1 MKVLIE
7 TDQKYIMDII
17 ECVVKDLDCNRF
29 ALNKDG
35 YDIVFD
41 MRDRYNGKGIKLS
54 DNQMITLHD
63 GKLVLVEGKD
73 EKGIHNT

>member
-7 TDQKYIMDII
+7 TDQKYIEDII
-17 ECVVKDLDCNRF
+17 QTIVTELDCGRF

-41 MRDRYNGKGIKLS
+41 MRDRYSGKGKKLS
-54 DNQMITLHD
+54 NDESIILHD
-63 GKLVLVEGKD
+63 GKLEIVKN
-73 EKGIHNT
+73 EKVVHNS

>member
-7 TDQKYIMDII
+7 TDQKYIEDII
-17 ECVVKDLDCNRF
+17 QTIVTELDCNRF

-41 MRDRYNGKGIKLS
+41 MRDRYSEKGKKLSCDESIILHNGKLEIVK
-54 DNQMITLHD
+54 N
-63 GKLVLVEGKD
+63 
-73 EKGIHNT
+73 EKVVHNS

>member
-7 TDQKYIMDII
+7 TDQKYIEDII
-17 ECVVKDLDCNRF
+17 QTIVTQLDCNRF

-41 MRDRYNGKGIKLS
+41 MRDRYNGKGQKLS
-54 DNQMITLHD
+54 ENQKIALVD
-63 GKLVLVEGKD
+63 GKLVLLEEKD
-73 EKGIHNT
+73 EKTVHNS

>member
-7 TDQKYIMDII
+7 TDQKYIEDII
-17 ECVVKDLDCNRF
+17 QTIVTELDCDRF

-41 MRDRYNGKGIKLS
+41 MRDRYSGKGKKLS
-54 DNQMITLHD
+54 NDESIILHD
-63 GKLVLVEGKD
+63 GKLEIVKN
-73 EKGIHNT
+73 EKVVHNS